1 MVQQLKIFLPILGTQ
16 IRSLAWEDTTAKP
29 ALWSS
34 YSATREATT
43 VRGLS
48 ATTRQSPSAVKNK
61 FQKKEKEMHV
71 VSLTSGKILSLNYIQ
86 ESVSKAKLVKM
97 INTDYMQYQRTF
109 PKEGTHILVLGS
121 TADHNSP
128 ILQLLILQLT
138 NSQATERKLQNTVE
152 SNTIYGSMYIELS
165 HEFFHLYKTFKNM

>member
-1 MVQQLKIFLPILGTQ
+1 LGHRFDPWPGKIPHSTGQL
-16 IRSLAWEDTTAKP
+16 SLCTTAKP

-61 FQKKEKEMHV
+61 FQKKGKEIHV

-97 INTDYMQYQRTF
+97 INTDYMQY
-109 PKEGTHILVLGS
+109 
-121 TADHNSP
+121 
-128 ILQLLILQLT
+128 
-138 NSQATERKLQNTVE
+138 
-152 SNTIYGSMYIELS
+152 
-165 HEFFHLYKTFKNM
+165 